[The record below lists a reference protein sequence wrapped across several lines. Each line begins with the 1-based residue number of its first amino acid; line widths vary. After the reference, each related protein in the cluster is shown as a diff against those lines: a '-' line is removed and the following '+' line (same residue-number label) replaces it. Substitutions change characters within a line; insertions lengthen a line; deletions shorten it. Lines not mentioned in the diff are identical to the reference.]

1 MRRVLTDRVGIVLL
15 AASNAC
21 SSASAAPGQAH
32 AGVTPVDAGAEAG
45 DDAGDDAKGPAPL
58 LTPDQRAAL
67 QALSPAQLPSPPN
80 DPTNRFADN
89 PAAAAL
95 GQRLFFDPSFSGQLL
110 DTDNDGSP
118 ETLGVATATTGQTG
132 RVACAGC
139 HIPASGFSDTRSF
152 QRQISLGAGWGRRR
166 APSLLDIGQATLI
179 MWDGRKDSLFS
190 QISARLR
197 PWSR

>member
-152 QRQISLGAGWGRRR
+152 QRQNLARRR
-166 APSLLDIGQATLI
+166 VGSPAGAVA
-179 MWDGRKDSLFS
+179 
-190 QISARLR
+190 ARHRAGDAHHVGWPQGLPLQPDLR
-197 PWSR
+197 PA